1 MTRDEHPD
9 RKTYPRLLA
18 PVYFTK
24 AWRPL
29 FFLRRGRKPVDDFS
43 GGLCIYTDE
52 EPKRGARLGMEIFLP
67 DGSSVLCRSKVA
79 WVERLPAGGPARFD
93 VGLKLTAIHPLDRE
107 RLSGVLQHA

>member
-1 MTRDEHPD
+1 
-9 RKTYPRLLA
+9 
-18 PVYFTK
+18 YFTK

-67 DGSSVLCRSKVA
+67 DGSSVVCRSEVA